1 MPEHK
6 EGLRMQASSVKLIS
20 AAIIA
25 ILAVTGVAT
34 VGFTIDEMDEKQ
46 GVMIDFAYYNVDWTP
61 MAFTDG
67 MNGVDALEAACAEKG
82 FDIVW
87 DEKDPSRL
95 YSVDGQTNLQ
105 KVRWGMYVLDAEDRW
120 VEVDSPATYSVA
132 DQNIISWA
140 RTGPGSDMM
149 PAVDQ
154 TGFTYY
160 SYSYHGKTLDT
171 GEKMRIVT
179 LAPSVTETVC
189 AVGGLEYIVGTDRYS
204 DYPNKLVERQL
215 SNDIAIV
222 GGFTDPN
229 YEKIIATDP
238 DLVFLDGGT
247 GEHVLMADKL
257 RKSGIPCVVLYE
269 AVDTDDLL
277 KNLWICA
284 SALGASA
291 EGNEYIHLVSSAI
304 NNICSIPNLSNKKVF
319 IPLGVSDSPFTS
331 GSGTYI
337 NSMVESLGAIN
348 VFSEDSESWFMVSK
362 EIVYERQPDII
373 ILIYD
378 TEEIS
383 SQREYRMLLSRFND
397 LWKETP
403 AYQNG
408 DVYVFSGDA
417 ASLLSRP
424 GARLPEALELMAK
437 ILDPESF
444 IQADPSDIVGLKY
457 YNNSYNDPENG
468 FLTYVKA
475 GGLLEWQE

>member
-1 MPEHK
+1 M
-6 EGLRMQASSVKLIS
+6 RASSVKLIS
-20 AAIIA
+20 ALIITMMA
-25 ILAVTGVAT
+25 TVAVAT

-61 MAFTDG
+61 MNFTEG

-87 DEKDPSRL
+87 DEDDPDVL

-105 KVRWGMYVLDAEDRW
+105 KVKWGMYTLDAEDRW
-120 VEVDSPATYSVA
+120 VQVPSPKDFEISGTKV
-132 DQNIISWA
+132 ISWA
-140 RTGPGSDMM
+140 RTGPGSEMM

-160 SYSYHGKTLDT
+160 SYAYHGKTLDT
-171 GEKMRIVT
+171 GEKIRVVT

-204 DYPNKLVERQL
+204 DYPNKLVENQM
-215 SNDIAIV
+215 SGDIALV

-229 YEKIIATDP
+229 YEKIIATSP
-238 DLVFLDGGT
+238 DLVFMDGGT

-284 SALGASA
+284 SALGSSRT
-291 EGNEYIHLVSSAI
+291 GNEYIHLVSAAI
-304 NNICSIPNLSNKKVF
+304 NNICSIPNLSDKKVF
-319 IPLGVSDSPFTS
+319 VSLGVSDSPFTS

-337 NSMVESLGAIN
+337 DSMIDSLGATN
-348 VFSEDSESWFMVSK
+348 VFSGDSESWFMVSK

-373 ILIYD
+373 IVIYD
-378 TEEIS
+378 TEEIK
-383 SQREYRMLLSRFND
+383 SQREYRMMLSRFND

-403 AYQNG
+403 AYKNG
-408 DVYVFSGDA
+408 DVYIFSGDA